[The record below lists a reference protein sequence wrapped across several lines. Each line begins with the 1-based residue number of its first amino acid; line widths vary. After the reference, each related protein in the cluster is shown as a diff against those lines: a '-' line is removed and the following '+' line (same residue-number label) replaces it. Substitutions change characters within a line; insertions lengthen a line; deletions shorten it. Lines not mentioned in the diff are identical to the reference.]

1 MIKIVLIVLLL
12 FPLTSWSQQEN
23 GDSRYSS
30 YNGGYQK
37 NNSPLTNGNGNR
49 TTASE
54 RREVQNL
61 DSAYPANNGGVIDN
75 KNRVA
80 QNTSEYYEHQNPEK
94 GIEAKE
100 DETDFQKH
108 LRSKNKMN
116 HYKYINKRKR
126 IRRSHIRHEV
136 NRKEFADGNDLF
148 PGGKVASMAIEA
160 RKSDSHDDNIDRFT
174 RECIR
179 HIRDNLGSKFE
190 LLEIGYLTKQTENP
204 RDPASFSVD
213 MVTGL
218 CHAKPKK

>member
-1 MIKIVLIVLLL
+1 MIKTILIIILL
-12 FPLTSWSQQEN
+12 FPIT
-23 GDSRYSS
+23 GF
-30 YNGGYQK
+30 
-37 NNSPLTNGNGNR
+37 
-49 TTASE
+49 TTDDDKK
-54 RREVQNL
+54 V
-61 DSAYPANNGGVIDN
+61 V
-75 KNRVA
+75 K
-80 QNTSEYYEHQNPEK
+80 NTSEYYEHQNPEK
-94 GIEAKE
+94 GIEARA

-136 NRKEFADGNDLF
+136 NRKEFADGNDLY

>member
-1 MIKIVLIVLLL
+1 MIKIVLLTLLL
-12 FPLTSWSQQEN
+12 FPITSWSQQEN

-30 YNGGYQK
+30 FNGGYQN
-37 NNSPLTNGNGNR
+37 NNSPLTQGNGNR

-54 RREVQNL
+54 RREVQNPNP
-61 DSAYPANNGGVIDN
+61 AYT
-75 KNRVA
+75 KSYNRVA

-94 GIEAKE
+94 GIEARA

-116 HYKYINKRKR
+116 HSKYINKRKR

-136 NRKEFADGNDLF
+136 NRKEFADGNDLY